1 MERVDGELIGGQRP
15 AGELLDRGGQRG
27 LLALVAQIAEGGVV
41 VVGPLDQCRQQL
53 GVGAQR
59 GGVVFPAGPHARG
72 PDRPAVG
79 GGQHLDVAAVGG
91 VLARPPQ
98 VHPQL
103 GPAAAAG
110 RARRGT
116 PVGADQGA
124 VELHMRVTGGA
135 GGQQRTA
142 QPRGLG
148 GEDVDALVQIAV
160 DGRGADRVVGGQLGQ
175 PGAVDEPAQ
184 DQHRLPVAAQR
195 AASGAGAASAAF
207 GGQQAGHE
215 QHGLVGS
222 GKDGGVGDRIG
233 HGRTSVE
240 TTSVEG
246 RPSYRG
252 PASVRVIPPSSAC
265 RQRLP
270 LLTTPQWARCA
281 QQAAAVCG
289 PTPHATT
296 FGRVLAAVDPAALQR
311 ALTGWILTRRAA
323 RRRGHAHDAQPR
335 GEGRTVLAVDGKT
348 LRGAREEH
356 GQQAK
361 LVAVLDHAE
370 HLALSQVQVV
380 DGDEL
385 AAFVP
390 VLDTLADL
398 HGVVVTAD
406 ALHSQRTHAHY
417 LHARGAHYLFTVKAN
432 QPTLRRALTRLPWAK
447 APGLRDRTVGHGR
460 TESRSIKVIDLASTP
475 EARLFPHGARAI
487 KVVRRR
493 RVAGRAKA
501 SVETVYAIT
510 SLGHRD
516 ADPRLLAG
524 WIRSHWTIE
533 NCLHWVRD
541 VTEGEDHSS
550 VRTGHGPQVMAAL
563 RNTAINIIRLC

>member
-1 MERVDGELIGGQRP
+1 VP
-15 AGELLDRGGQRG
+15 ASSSSPTVLLDAVTAAGLPPGPLAVAESITMLQALAAVPDQRNARGRRHSLQSVL
-27 LLALVAQIAEGGVV
+27 LLA
-41 VVGPLDQCRQQL
+41 
-53 GVGAQR
+53 VGA
-59 GGVVFPAGPHARG
+59 
-72 PDRPAVG
+72 
-79 GGQHLDVAAVGG
+79 
-91 VLARPPQ
+91 VLAGARSY
-98 VHPQL
+98 
-103 GPAAAAG
+103 AA
-110 RARRGT
+110 
-116 PVGADQGA
+116 
-124 VELHMRVTGGA
+124 
-135 GGQQRTA
+135 
-142 QPRGLG
+142 
-148 GEDVDALVQIAV
+148 IA
-160 DGRGADRVVGGQLGQ
+160 
-175 PGAVDEPAQ
+175 
-184 DQHRLPVAAQR
+184 
-195 AASGAGAASAAF
+195 
-207 GGQQAGHE
+207 
-215 QHGLVGS
+215 
-222 GKDGGVGDRIG
+222 
-233 HGRTSVE
+233 
-240 TTSVEG
+240 
-246 RPSYRG
+246 
-252 PASVRVIPPSSAC
+252 
-265 RQRLP
+265 
-270 LLTTPQWARCA
+270 QWARCA
-281 QQAAAVCG
+281 QQEVAVCG

-311 ALTGWILTRRAA
+311 ALTGWVLTRRAA
-323 RRRGHAHDAQPR
+323 RRRRHAHDAQPR

-406 ALHSQRTHAHY
+406 ALHCQRTHADY

-432 QPTLRRALTRLPWAK
+432 QPTLRRALARLPWAQV
-447 APGLRDRTVGHGR
+447 PGLRERNVGHGR

-475 EARLFPHGARAI
+475 EGSLFPHGARAI

-563 RNTAINIIRLC
+563 RNTAINIIRLRGQTNIAAAHRAFSYRPADVLDALTAA

>member
-1 MERVDGELIGGQRP
+1 VP
-15 AGELLDRGGQRG
+15 ASSSSPTVLLDAVTAAGLPPGPLAVAESITMLQALAAVPDPRNPRGRRHSLQSVL
-27 LLALVAQIAEGGVV
+27 LLA
-41 VVGPLDQCRQQL
+41 
-53 GVGAQR
+53 VGA
-59 GGVVFPAGPHARG
+59 
-72 PDRPAVG
+72 
-79 GGQHLDVAAVGG
+79 
-91 VLARPPQ
+91 VLAGARSY
-98 VHPQL
+98 
-103 GPAAAAG
+103 AA
-110 RARRGT
+110 
-116 PVGADQGA
+116 
-124 VELHMRVTGGA
+124 
-135 GGQQRTA
+135 
-142 QPRGLG
+142 
-148 GEDVDALVQIAV
+148 IA
-160 DGRGADRVVGGQLGQ
+160 
-175 PGAVDEPAQ
+175 
-184 DQHRLPVAAQR
+184 
-195 AASGAGAASAAF
+195 
-207 GGQQAGHE
+207 
-215 QHGLVGS
+215 
-222 GKDGGVGDRIG
+222 
-233 HGRTSVE
+233 
-240 TTSVEG
+240 
-246 RPSYRG
+246 
-252 PASVRVIPPSSAC
+252 
-265 RQRLP
+265 
-270 LLTTPQWARCA
+270 QWARCA
-281 QQAAAVCG
+281 QQEVAVCG

-311 ALTGWILTRRAA
+311 ALTGWVLTRRAA
-323 RRRGHAHDAQPR
+323 RRRRHAHDAQPR

-406 ALHSQRTHAHY
+406 ALHCQRTHADY

-432 QPTLRRALTRLPWAK
+432 QPTLRRALARLPWAQV
-447 APGLRDRTVGHGR
+447 PGLRERNVGHGR

-475 EARLFPHGARAI
+475 EGSLFPHGARAI

-563 RNTAINIIRLC
+563 RNTAINIIRLRGETNIAAAHRAFSYRPTDVLDALTAA